1 MKIKKHSFFW
11 KSIDYSFGYFT
22 EIQLN
27 FSPFKAT
34 MKVAS
39 FRQRPECFFV
49 HNSSSPLTFHVT
61 FMKLQTLPHVFVS
74 LYLRE
79 QREVAAVGNYM
90 VKVNNRNTRI
100 RFEIC
105 SKLCSK
111 YLPGVVLVSLL
122 LTLNIFHTLF

>member
-1 MKIKKHSFFW
+1 MKIKKHSLFW

-49 HNSSSPLTFHVT
+49 HNSSSPLKFHVT

-79 QREVAAVGNYM
+79 QRELAPVGNYM

-100 RFEIC
+100 RFEIF